1 MFGLPGEGGCPQND
15 ERRAAR
21 SNLRNDR
28 VRGAV
33 HPRSEHPF
41 PEAPAQMTFIVWF
54 AMLGAV
60 LLLLALSSSYLRWMP
75 VTSSVVCL
83 GLGIALGGSGVG
95 LLHLDLAKAS
105 GWMEHL
111 TEVAVL
117 FSLFFSGLKL
127 RLPLADPRWRIAVYL
142 AGPLMLVCIS
152 GVSLVLHYG
161 LHLSWGLAVLIGAI
175 LAPTDPVLATLV
187 QVVDA
192 RDADPVRFS
201 LSGEAG
207 LNDGVAFPFVILGL
221 LLLQPS
227 AQEGLA
233 GWLLKDV
240 LWAVTAGLLCGYWMG
255 RGLGKLTL
263 YLRLRNDDST
273 VSPNDYLALALIA
286 LAYVAAELLQDYGF
300 LAVFAAGLGLRQAEV
315 RTSSS
320 PQAPA
325 AEHLVQPVVG
335 HQHVAP
341 EQAVKGD
348 VQGLGD
354 SQIAAGIMLGDMLAF
369 GSLVERAMEVF
380 LVTLLGVVLLEH
392 WDWRAVI
399 VAGALFAVIR
409 PLGVMLAPLRGR
421 LNLPQR
427 GLLGWFGIRGI
438 GSFYY
443 LFYAVNHG
451 LLPAAAVE
459 STNLVLSVVA
469 LSILLHGLSVQPL
482 LARYESRKGK

>member
-1 MFGLPGEGGCPQND
+1 
-15 ERRAAR
+15 
-21 SNLRNDR
+21 
-28 VRGAV
+28 
-33 HPRSEHPF
+33 
-41 PEAPAQMTFIVWF
+41 MTFIVWI

-60 LLLLALSSSYLRWMP
+60 LLLLALSSSYLRWIP
-75 VTSSVVCL
+75 ITSSVVCL
-83 GLGIALGGSGVG
+83 GLGIGLGTSGLG
-95 LLHLDLAKAS
+95 LLQLDIAKAS

-127 RLPLADPRWRIAVYL
+127 RLPLRNRLWRSAFYL
-142 AGPLMLVCIS
+142 AGPVMLMCIG

-161 LHLSWGLAVLIGAI
+161 LNMSWGVAVLIGAI

-192 RDADPVRFS
+192 RDDDPVRFS

-221 LLLQPS
+221 LLQQN
-227 AQEGLA
+227 AGQEWLGH
-233 GWLLKDV
+233 WLLKDV
-240 LWAVTAGLLCGYWMG
+240 LWAVAAGLLCGYWMG

-286 LAYVAAELLQDYGF
+286 LAYVIAELIQGYGF

-315 RTSSS
+315 QTSSS
-320 PQAPA
+320 PHEPA

-341 EQAVKGD
+341 ELAVKGD
-348 VQGLGD
+348 VRGLDD

-399 VAGALFAVIR
+399 VASALFLVIR
-409 PLGVMLAPLRGR
+409 PLSTLVAPVAGL
-421 LNLPQR
+421 LTAPQR

-438 GSFYY
+438 GSLYY
-443 LFYAVNHG
+443 LFYALNHG
-451 LLPAAAVE
+451 MLPAVAVE
-459 STNLVLSVVA
+459 STNLILSVVA
-469 LSILLHGLSVQPL
+469 LSILVHGLTVQPL
-482 LARYESRKGK
+482 LARYESRKSKRVPTD